1 MFTTPSEDFELVG
14 LRSTGEY
21 KDVWFAGSF
30 DMPNGGPASFVSYSN
45 QIAATCWNFTMAI
58 RSAFGWRR
66 RAQ

>member
-21 KDVWFAGSF
+21 DDVWFAGAF
-30 DMPNGGPASFVSYSN
+30 DMPNGDPASFVSYSN
-45 QIAATCWNFTMAI
+45 QIAATCWSFTMAS
-58 RSAFGWRR
+58 RSAFGRRR